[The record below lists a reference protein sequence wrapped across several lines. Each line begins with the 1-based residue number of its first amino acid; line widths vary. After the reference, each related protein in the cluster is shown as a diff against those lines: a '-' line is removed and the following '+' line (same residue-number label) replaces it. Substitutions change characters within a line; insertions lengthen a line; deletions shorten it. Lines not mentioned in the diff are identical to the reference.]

1 MFHLDM
7 QIHNAVQRASESEIS
22 NAFLKSTWDVPTA
35 HPYVPQQHIGERQP
49 KQPCILVVEDDST
62 LATLEAEIL
71 RNQGY
76 TVTTLPSGELA
87 ITALQRAVP
96 DLVVLDIELPGNVNG
111 WHVLQALRT
120 LARIPVLITSS
131 STVAVRQYMR
141 SCGETRVTL
150 DHLPKP
156 FPMQT
161 LLKRIK
167 RMLPITDH

>member
-7 QIHNAVQRASESEIS
+7 QIHNAAQRASESDIS
-22 NAFLKSTWDVPTA
+22 NSFLKSAWDVPTA
-35 HPYVPQQHIGERQP
+35 HPYVPQRQIGERQP
-49 KQPCILVVEDDST
+49 TQPCILVVEDDST

-87 ITALQRAVP
+87 ITALHRAVP

-111 WHVLQALRT
+111 WQVLQALRT
-120 LARIPVLITSS
+120 LAHIPVLITSS
-131 STVAVRQYMR
+131 STVAVRHYMR
-141 SCGETRVTL
+141 SRGETRVTL

-161 LLKRIK
+161 LLKRVK

>member
-7 QIHNAVQRASESEIS
+7 QIHIAAQKTPENDIPNS
-22 NAFLKSTWDVPTA
+22 FLKSTWDTPTA
-35 HPYVPQQHIGERQP
+35 YPYVPQQQIGERQP
-49 KQPCILVVEDDST
+49 TQPRILVVEDDSA

-76 TVTTLPSGELA
+76 IVTTLPSGELA
-87 ITALQRAVP
+87 ITALHRAVP

-111 WHVLQALRT
+111 WQVLQALRT

-131 STVAVRQYMR
+131 SPVAVRQYMHNR
-141 SCGETRVTL
+141 GETRVTL

-161 LLKRIK
+161 LLKRVK
-167 RMLPITDH
+167 RMLPITDQ